1 MAIHTP
7 KSKAK
12 TTKDK
17 KEAKRKAA
25 FGNIK
30 TKGMKRGSKSK
41 R

>member
-7 KSKAK
+7 TSKAK
-12 TTKDK
+12 AAKDK

-25 FGNIK
+25 FGPIK
-30 TKGMKRGSKSK
+30 TKGLKRGSKSK